1 MEDIH
6 RSVSRIISDKPIYS
20 RFEGFCNV
28 CKAKFYPGEQI
39 SPYFENEKNYYR
51 HTGCLQLFF
60 IVFKFPGECN
70 KCKSEIKRFSSGYW
84 SKHNGIWCLPC
95 GESLRPKVVIAFSKL
110 SENYLIKIRNI
121 G

>member
-1 MEDIH
+1 MVWKIF

-39 SPYFENEKNYYR
+39 SPYFENEKITIDILVVCT
-51 HTGCLQLFF
+51 HSFE
-60 IVFKFPGECN
+60 FPGECN

-95 GESLRPKVVIAFSKL
+95 GESLRPKVAIAFQKL